1 MRSFMSPGKRI
12 RSFRLKRGMTQRAL
26 GMAVGFPVKT
36 ADIRIAQYESGTRK
50 PSFLVMKNMSDKL
63 DVSMYALEAPE
74 IDLHRQNE
82 TMHILFALEDAGLIQ
97 FTDSGILIDTKDK
110 NFRKRLLQWRTVHS
124 KITDK
129 ESYDE
134 WRYRYEE

>member
-1 MRSFMSPGKRI
+1 MKLGEKI
-12 RSFRLKRGMTQRAL
+12 RYFRRKAELTQKQL
-26 GMAVGFPVKT
+26 GIMLGFT
-36 ADIRIAQYESGTRK
+36 ESNADVRIAQYESGTRK
-50 PSFLVMKNMSDKL
+50 TSFLVMKNMSDKL

-74 IDLHRQNE
+74 IDLRRQNE

-124 KITDK
+124 KIADK

>member
-1 MRSFMSPGKRI
+1 MKLGEKI
-12 RSFRLKRGMTQRAL
+12 RYFRRKAELTQKQL
-26 GMAVGFPVKT
+26 GIMLGFT
-36 ADIRIAQYESGTRK
+36 ESNADVRIAQYESGTRK

-63 DVSMYALEAPE
+63 DVSMYALEAPK
-74 IDLHRQNE
+74 IDLRRQNE

>member
-1 MRSFMSPGKRI
+1 MKLGEKI
-12 RSFRLKRGMTQRAL
+12 RYFRRKAELTQKQL
-26 GMAVGFPVKT
+26 GIMLGFT
-36 ADIRIAQYESGTRK
+36 ESNADVRIAQYESGIRK

>member
-1 MRSFMSPGKRI
+1 MKLGEKI
-12 RSFRLKRGMTQRAL
+12 RYFRRKAELTQKQL
-26 GMAVGFPVKT
+26 GIMLGFT
-36 ADIRIAQYESGTRK
+36 ESNADVRIAQYESGTRK

-97 FTDSGILIDTKDK
+97 FTDSDILIDTKDK

-124 KITDK
+124 KIADK
-129 ESYDE
+129 EFYDE
-134 WRYRYEE
+134 WRYSYEE

>member
-1 MRSFMSPGKRI
+1 MKCGEKI
-12 RSFRLKRGMTQRAL
+12 RYFRRKAELTQKQL
-26 GMAVGFPVKT
+26 GIMLGFT
-36 ADIRIAQYESGTRK
+36 ESNADVRIAQYKSGTRK

-63 DVSMYALEAPE
+63 DASMYALEAPE
-74 IDLHRQNE
+74 IDLRRQNE

-124 KITDK
+124 KIADK

>member
-1 MRSFMSPGKRI
+1 MKLGEKI
-12 RSFRLKRGMTQRAL
+12 RYFRRKAELTQKQL
-26 GMAVGFPVKT
+26 GIMLGFT
-36 ADIRIAQYESGTRK
+36 ESNADVRIAQYESGTRK

-74 IDLHRQNE
+74 IDLRRQNE

-110 NFRKRLLQWRTVHS
+110 NFRKRLLQWRMVHS
-124 KITDK
+124 KMADK

>member
-1 MRSFMSPGKRI
+1 MKCGEKI
-12 RSFRLKRGMTQRAL
+12 RYFRRKAELTQKQL
-26 GMAVGFPVKT
+26 GIMLGFT
-36 ADIRIAQYESGTRK
+36 ESNADVRIAQYESGTRK

-63 DVSMYALEAPE
+63 DVSMYALETPE
-74 IDLHRQNE
+74 IDLRRQNE

-124 KITDK
+124 KIADK

>member
-1 MRSFMSPGKRI
+1 MDVAEKI
-12 RSFRLKRGMTQRAL
+12 RYFRRKAELTQKQL
-26 GMAVGFPVKT
+26 GIMLGFT
-36 ADIRIAQYESGTRK
+36 ESNADVRIAQYESGTRK

-74 IDLHRQNE
+74 IDLRRQNE

-124 KITDK
+124 KIADK

>member
-1 MRSFMSPGKRI
+1 MKLGEKI
-12 RSFRLKRGMTQRAL
+12 RYFRREAELTQKQL
-26 GMAVGFPVKT
+26 GIMLGFT
-36 ADIRIAQYESGTRK
+36 ESNADVRIAQYESGTRK

-74 IDLHRQNE
+74 IDLRRQNE

-124 KITDK
+124 KIADK

>member
-1 MRSFMSPGKRI
+1 MKLGEKI
-12 RSFRLKRGMTQRAL
+12 RYFRRKAELTQKQL
-26 GMAVGFPVKT
+26 GIMLGFT
-36 ADIRIAQYESGTRK
+36 ESNADVRIAQYESGTRK

-74 IDLHRQNE
+74 IVLRRQNE

-124 KITDK
+124 KIADK

>member
-1 MRSFMSPGKRI
+1 MKLGEKI
-12 RSFRLKRGMTQRAL
+12 RYFRRKAELTQKQL
-26 GMAVGFPVKT
+26 GIMLGFT
-36 ADIRIAQYESGTRK
+36 ESNADVRIAQYESGTRK
-50 PSFLVMKNMSDKL
+50 PSYLVMKNMSDKL

-74 IDLHRQNE
+74 IDLRRQNE

-124 KITDK
+124 KIADK

>member
-1 MRSFMSPGKRI
+1 MKCGEKI
-12 RSFRLKRGMTQRAL
+12 RYFRRKAELTQKQL
-26 GMAVGFPVKT
+26 GIMLGFT
-36 ADIRIAQYESGTRK
+36 ESNADVRIAQYESGTRK

-74 IDLHRQNE
+74 IDLRRQNE

-124 KITDK
+124 KIADK

>member
-1 MRSFMSPGKRI
+1 MKLGEKI
-12 RSFRLKRGMTQRAL
+12 RYFRRKAELTQKQL
-26 GMAVGFPVKT
+26 GIMLGFT
-36 ADIRIAQYESGTRK
+36 ESNADVRIAQYESGTRK

-97 FTDSGILIDTKDK
+97 FTDSGILIDT
-110 NFRKRLLQWRTVHS
+110 RLLQWRTVHS
-124 KITDK
+124 KIADK

>member
-1 MRSFMSPGKRI
+1 MKLGEKI
-12 RSFRLKRGMTQRAL
+12 RYFRRKAELTQKQL
-26 GMAVGFPVKT
+26 GIMLGFT
-36 ADIRIAQYESGTRK
+36 ESNADVRIAQYESGTRK

-63 DVSMYALEAPE
+63 DVSMYALEAPK
-74 IDLHRQNE
+74 IDLRRQNE

-124 KITDK
+124 KIADK

>member
-1 MRSFMSPGKRI
+1 MKLGEKI
-12 RSFRLKRGMTQRAL
+12 RYFRRKAELTQKQL
-26 GMAVGFPVKT
+26 GIMLGFT
-36 ADIRIAQYESGTRK
+36 ESNADVRIAQYESGTRK

-74 IDLHRQNE
+74 IDLRRQNE

-124 KITDK
+124 KIADK

>member
-1 MRSFMSPGKRI
+1 MKLGEKI
-12 RSFRLKRGMTQRAL
+12 RYFRRKAELTQKQL
-26 GMAVGFPVKT
+26 GIMLGFT
-36 ADIRIAQYESGTRK
+36 ESNADVRIAQYESGTRK

-74 IDLHRQNE
+74 IDLRRQNE
-82 TMHILFALEDAGLIQ
+82 TTHILFALEDAGLIQ

-124 KITDK
+124 KIADK

>member
-1 MRSFMSPGKRI
+1 MKLGEKIRYFRI
-12 RSFRLKRGMTQRAL
+12 KAELTQKQL
-26 GMAVGFPVKT
+26 GIMLGFT
-36 ADIRIAQYESGTRK
+36 ESNADVRIAQYESGTRK

-74 IDLHRQNE
+74 IDLRRQNE

-124 KITDK
+124 KIADK

>member
-1 MRSFMSPGKRI
+1 MKLGEKI
-12 RSFRLKRGMTQRAL
+12 RYFRRKAELTQKQL
-26 GMAVGFPVKT
+26 GIMLGFT
-36 ADIRIAQYESGTRK
+36 ESNADVRIAQYESGIRK

-74 IDLHRQNE
+74 IDLRRQNE

>member
-1 MRSFMSPGKRI
+1 MKLGEKI
-12 RSFRLKRGMTQRAL
+12 RYFRRKAELTQKQL
-26 GMAVGFPVKT
+26 GIMLGFT
-36 ADIRIAQYESGTRK
+36 ESNADVRIAQYESGTRK
-50 PSFLVMKNMSDKL
+50 PSYLIMKNMSDKL

-74 IDLHRQNE
+74 IDLRRQNE

-124 KITDK
+124 KIADK

>member
-1 MRSFMSPGKRI
+1 MKLGEKI
-12 RSFRLKRGMTQRAL
+12 RYFRRKAELTQKQL
-26 GMAVGFPVKT
+26 GIMLGFT
-36 ADIRIAQYESGTRK
+36 ESNADVRIAQYESGIRK

-74 IDLHRQNE
+74 IGLHRQNE

>member
-1 MRSFMSPGKRI
+1 MKLGEKI
-12 RSFRLKRGMTQRAL
+12 RYFRRKAELTQKQL
-26 GMAVGFPVKT
+26 GIMLGFT
-36 ADIRIAQYESGTRK
+36 ESNADVRIAQYESGIRK

-124 KITDK
+124 KIADK

>member
-1 MRSFMSPGKRI
+1 MKLGEKI
-12 RSFRLKRGMTQRAL
+12 RYFRRKAELTQKQL
-26 GMAVGFPVKT
+26 GIMLGFT
-36 ADIRIAQYESGTRK
+36 ESNADVRIAQYESGIRK

-63 DVSMYALEAPE
+63 DASMYALEAPE

-110 NFRKRLLQWRTVHS
+110 NFRKRHLQWRTVHS

>member
-1 MRSFMSPGKRI
+1 MKLGEKI
-12 RSFRLKRGMTQRAL
+12 RYFRRKAELTQKQL
-26 GMAVGFPVKT
+26 GIMLGFT
-36 ADIRIAQYESGTRK
+36 ESNADVRIAQYESGTRK

-74 IDLHRQNE
+74 IDLRRQNE

>member
-1 MRSFMSPGKRI
+1 MKLGEKI
-12 RSFRLKRGMTQRAL
+12 RYFRRKAELTQKQL
-26 GMAVGFPVKT
+26 GIMLGFT
-36 ADIRIAQYESGTRK
+36 ESNADVRIAQYESGTRK

-74 IDLHRQNE
+74 IDLRRQNE

-97 FTDSGILIDTKDK
+97 FTDSGILIDTEDK
-110 NFRKRLLQWRTVHS
+110 NFRKKLLQWRKVHS
-124 KITDK
+124 DIADK

>member
-1 MRSFMSPGKRI
+1 MKLGEKI
-12 RSFRLKRGMTQRAL
+12 RYFRRKAELTQKQL
-26 GMAVGFPVKT
+26 GIMLGFT
-36 ADIRIAQYESGTRK
+36 ESNADVRIAQYESGTRK

-63 DVSMYALEAPE
+63 DVSRYALEAPE

-124 KITDK
+124 KIADK

>member
-1 MRSFMSPGKRI
+1 MKCGEKI
-12 RSFRLKRGMTQRAL
+12 RYFRRKAELTQKQL
-26 GMAVGFPVKT
+26 GIMLGFT
-36 ADIRIAQYESGTRK
+36 ESNADVR
-50 PSFLVMKNMSDKL
+50 
-63 DVSMYALEAPE
+63 E

>member
-1 MRSFMSPGKRI
+1 MKLGEKI
-12 RSFRLKRGMTQRAL
+12 RYFRRKAELTQKQL
-26 GMAVGFPVKT
+26 GIMLGFT
-36 ADIRIAQYESGTRK
+36 DSNADVRIAQYESGTRK

-74 IDLHRQNE
+74 IDLRRQNE

-124 KITDK
+124 KIADK